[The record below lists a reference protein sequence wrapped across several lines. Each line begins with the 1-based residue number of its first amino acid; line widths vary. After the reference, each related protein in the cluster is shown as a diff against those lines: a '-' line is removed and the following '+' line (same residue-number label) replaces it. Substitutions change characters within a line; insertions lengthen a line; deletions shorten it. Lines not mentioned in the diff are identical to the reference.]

1 MTGQEIFGGVS
12 ALSCRVNEGRDRTW
26 LVALATA
33 MWGTDALWRM
43 PLATSLPSASVVFW
57 EHLIIVV
64 LLAPFLPRAWRA
76 LRACGWRERIAVVV
90 VGAGSSALATTL
102 FTAAF
107 TFGDPVT
114 PLVLQKL
121 QPIFAAVAALLV
133 LNEQLRGRYFAFA
146 LPALAG
152 AWLLAFK
159 NPLDVEVSQLA
170 PALLAVGA
178 AVLWAAG
185 TVLGRLVSRSIPA
198 RDVTTLRF
206 SIGLPTAAVILL
218 FTGAPVAVGWDNALG
233 LLLLALIPG
242 LLALWLYYVGLRST
256 PAARATLA
264 ELSFPAT
271 AALVGVFVLGA
282 QLSAT
287 QWTGFAIVVAM
298 VAGLGWH
305 EHVSRT
311 KLVATPA
318 RPAPVTGG

>member
-1 MTGQEIFGGVS
+1 MT
-12 ALSCRVNEGRDRTW
+12 EGRDRTW

-43 PLATSLPSASVVFW
+43 PLATTLPSASVVFW

-76 LRACGWRERIAVVV
+76 LRACGWRERVAIVV

-102 FTAAF
+102 FTTAF
-107 TFGDPVT
+107 KFGDPVT

-121 QPIFAAVAALLV
+121 QPVFAAVAALLV
-133 LNEQLRGRYFAFA
+133 LREQLRGRYFAFA

-159 NPLDVEVSQLA
+159 DPFAIELSQVV
-170 PALLAVGA
+170 PALLALGA

-185 TVLGRLVSRSIPA
+185 TVLGRLVSRTIPA

-218 FTGAPVAVGWDNALG
+218 VTGAPVAVGWGNAFG
-233 LLLLALIPG
+233 LVLLSLIPG
-242 LLALWLYYVGLRST
+242 LLALWLYYIGLRST

-282 QLSAT
+282 HLTAT
-287 QWTGFAIVVAM
+287 QWAGFAIVVAM
-298 VAGLGWH
+298 VFGLGWH
-305 EHVSRT
+305 EQVSRT
-311 KLVATPA
+311 KLVTVPTPA
-318 RPAPVTGG
+318 GV